1 MIDKIK
7 KFFEETRLEFR
18 HVNWPSRNEAARLTM
33 VVVILSLCL
42 ALFLGAFD
50 YFFSYLVKI
59 FVVKT

>member
-42 ALFLGAFD
+42 AAFLGAFD
-50 YFFSYLVKI
+50 YLFTYLLRI

>member
-1 MIDKIK
+1 MFGKIR

-42 ALFLGAFD
+42 AAFLGAFD
-50 YFFSYLVKI
+50 YLFTYLLKI
-59 FVVKT
+59 FVVRT